1 MTVAPSV
8 LTRNQMT
15 QIRKNESLVDD
26 CFYVWETRYGL
37 WSTKT
42 KEDHQYDVGIT
53 GMTREIVVDMTRW
66 HLKHLQEGTLD
77 SVSYVVGDAFVGGK
91 L

>member
-1 MTVAPSV
+1 MAPSV
-8 LTRNQMT
+8 LTKRQMK
-15 QIRKNESLVDD
+15 QFRKNECLVDD

-42 KEDHQYDVGIT
+42 KEEYQYDVGMT

-77 SVSYVVGDAFVGGK
+77 SVSWVVGDAYVGGK